1 MKLPS
6 WFSSTKKAAA
16 APPTTAELAT
26 KVAEAEEAHRAALTR
41 VEGARAELA
50 NDRTESAAQA
60 LRAAKA
66 EAEDVGEMLAI
77 LRADLATAQRRDAD
91 AELARLN
98 AEADALESDLAPN
111 MRDAEEE
118 RLIEAEVAAWTSVV
132 DARLAREAHCAE
144 HDVRCEVYRRLC
156 ERLMRTPSPTRNHQD
171 IFPVR
176 KVLEEMAGKAS
187 GARRRLISSL
197 ARA

>member
-26 KVAEAEEAHRAALTR
+26 RVTEAEGAHSAALAR
-41 VEGARAELA
+41 VGGARAELA
-50 NDRTESAAQA
+50 TDRTESAAEA
-60 LRAAKA
+60 LRSAKVA
-66 EAEDVGEMLAI
+66 VEDIEEMLKI
-77 LRADLATAQRRDAD
+77 LRADLAAAQGRDAE
-91 AELARLN
+91 AELARLK
-98 AEADALESDLAPN
+98 AEADALELDLAPN

-156 ERLMRTPSPTRNHQD
+156 EQLTRTPSPTRNHRD

-176 KVLEEMAGKAS
+176 QALEEMAGEAS
-187 GARRRLISSL
+187 GARRRVINSL